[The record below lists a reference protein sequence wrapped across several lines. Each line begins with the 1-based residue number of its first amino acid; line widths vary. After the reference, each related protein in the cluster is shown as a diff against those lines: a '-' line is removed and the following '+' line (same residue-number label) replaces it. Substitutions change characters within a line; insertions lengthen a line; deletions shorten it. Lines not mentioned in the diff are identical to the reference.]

1 MNVQREQ
8 QTRLEMAMEWAV
20 WHFGELAGVVG
31 PLVLA
36 LVFTPW
42 FALVSAVAA
51 AGWAVHEVRDHREQ
65 TRLKAGAV
73 ERKQLPAW
81 PATDTD
87 TDTDETS
94 DQTSREVTR

>member
-8 QTRLEMAMEWAV
+8 RTRLERAMEWAV
-20 WHFGELAGVVG
+20 WHFGELVFTVG

-42 FALVSAVAA
+42 FALVSAVVA

-65 TRLKAGAV
+65 ARLRAGTD
-73 ERKQLPAW
+73 RNQLPTS
-81 PATDTD
+81 PAAA
-87 TDTDETS
+87 DETT
-94 DQTSREVTR
+94 DDESREVTR